1 MPKKVLG
8 RPLPDASIPRNAFDR
23 SYVRNFNHSVGM
35 LLPVFC
41 EPVIAG
47 SSIKL
52 NRQIFER
59 TADVN
64 TAAFNKLDTHIQ
76 FYAVKLKY
84 LYSRWDDFK
93 LNIQDLQTSAFN
105 VVSNDLVGVPSVPT
119 SIPTFDIHGRLT
131 SQDALDLKDGAGYS
145 WREGALRLLDLLGY
159 NGEGLNPSGR
169 PNMNTLRLQAYQK
182 VYYDHF
188 RNTAYESNDPFAY
201 NSDMFMQNN
210 GVSPSEAVYNQFLQ
224 RIMTLRYVNYR
235 KDYFQNIYP
244 ALNYV
249 VSDPSGLSWQLPSSL
264 VGATSNSSFNV
275 SGSGVLSGS
284 TDSDFNRWIDRTT
297 SQPLTP
303 GADIISATGGAY
315 SSLQQSASSNQH
327 IIVHRHDVSGIA
339 NLNTSANLNINPSL
353 YNVQAIR
360 ASFALDKLLRSSA
373 YAPKH
378 ARDQYKARYGISGKG
393 FDDHLSD
400 FIGSFMND
408 ITIGEVVST
417 SDTLNG
423 NVGNR
428 LGAIGGKGIG
438 SGDYGSTLEYTAN
451 EDSLI
456 VGVCYTIPRTQY
468 DSDRYDNWNCK
479 SSREDFFVP
488 EFMDLG
494 LQPLYRM
501 ELYADDVNTNNRIL
515 GYVPRY
521 QEYKLGIDI
530 NNGLFR
536 SNQNLSAFVVHTN
549 ADERGLP
556 VNANGVNL
564 SFFKCTPSDVDSLF
578 VESYDGEQ
586 STDQIFSNCRFMFVV
601 NCNMSVHGQPR
612 L

>member
-47 SSIKL
+47 STIKL

-93 LNIQDLQTSAFN
+93 LNIQDLQTSAYNF
-105 VVSNDLVGVPSVPT
+105 VSNDFVRVPDVPS
-119 SIPTFDIHGRLT
+119 SIPTFDIHERFQLP
-131 SQDALDLKDGAGYS
+131 DVADLKDGVGYS
-145 WREGALRLLDLLGY
+145 WVNGALRLLDLLGY
-159 NGEGLNPSGR
+159 NGYDIYADSPQ
-169 PNMNTLRLQAYQK
+169 MNTLRLQAYQK
-182 VYYDHF
+182 VYFDHF
-188 RNTAYESNDPFAY
+188 RNTAYESNNPFAY
-201 NSDMFMQNN
+201 NSDLFVQNN
-210 GVSPSEAVYNQFLQ
+210 GSPVSEVVYNQFLKE
-224 RIMTLRYVNYR
+224 IMTLRYVNYR

-249 VSDPSGLSWQLPSSL
+249 TSDPSGLSWQLPSSL
-264 VGATSNSSFNV
+264 VGATGSSSFNV

-284 TDSDFNRWIDRTT
+284 TDTDFNRWFDRTT
-297 SQPLTP
+297 SQPMVS
-303 GADIISATGGAY
+303 GADIISATGGTY
-315 SSLQQSASSNQH
+315 SSLQQSTSSNQH
-327 IIVHRHDVSGIA
+327 IVVHRHDVSGTA
-339 NLNTSANLNINPSL
+339 HLNTSANLNINPSL

-400 FIGSFMND
+400 FIGAFMND

-423 NVGNR
+423 DVGNR

-438 SGDYGSTLEYTAN
+438 SGDYGRTLEYTAN

-468 DSDRYDNWNCK
+468 DGNRYDNWNMK
-479 SSREDFFVP
+479 SVREDFFIP
-488 EFMDLG
+488 EYMDLG
-494 LQPLYRM
+494 LQPLYRG
-501 ELYADDVNTNNRIL
+501 ELYEGDEVTRNFIL

-521 QEYKLGIDI
+521 QEYKLGIDV
-530 NNGLFR
+530 NNGLFINGE
-536 SNQNLSAFVVHTN
+536 SLSPFVVHTN
-549 ADERGLP
+549 AEERGLSP
-556 VNANGVNL
+556 VGHGVNNN
-564 SFFKCTPSDVDSLF
+564 FFKVTPSDVDSLF
-578 VESYDGEQ
+578 VQSYDGEQ
-586 STDQIFSNCRFMFVV
+586 RSDQIYSNCRFMFVV

>member
-84 LYSRWDDFK
+84 LFSRWDDFK

-105 VVSNDLVGVPSVPT
+105 FVSNDFVRVPDVPS
-119 SIPTFDIHGRLT
+119 SIPTFDIHERFQLP
-131 SQDALDLKDGAGYS
+131 DVPDLKDGVGYDWS
-145 WREGALRLLDLLGY
+145 NGALRLLDLLGY
-159 NGEGLNPSGR
+159 NGYDLYADSPQ
-169 PNMNTLRLQAYQK
+169 MNTLRLQAYQK
-182 VYYDHF
+182 VYFDHF
-188 RNTAYESNDPFAY
+188 RNTAYESNNPFAY
-201 NSDMFMQNN
+201 NSDMFVQNN
-210 GVSPSEAVYNQFLQ
+210 GSPVSEVVFNQFLKE
-224 RIMTLRYVNYR
+224 IMTLRYVNYR

-249 VSDPSGLSWQLPSSL
+249 ASDPSGLSWQLPSSL
-264 VGATSNSSFNV
+264 VGATGNQPLVVSSDATLSGRTTDDIGRWRNVDGSQILTYGNMHMSSAAAGTVQVDSGNQPLIKHDHNLTGTAVVSTQGSFNYNHT
-275 SGSGVLSGS
+275 L
-284 TDSDFNRWIDRTT
+284 F
-297 SQPLTP
+297 
-303 GADIISATGGAY
+303 
-315 SSLQQSASSNQH
+315 
-327 IIVHRHDVSGIA
+327 
-339 NLNTSANLNINPSL
+339 
-353 YNVQAIR
+353 NVQAIR

-378 ARDQYKARYGISGKG
+378 AREQYKARYGISGKG

-400 FIGSFMND
+400 FIGAFMND

-423 NVGNR
+423 DVGNR

-438 SGDYGSTLEYTAN
+438 SGDYGRTLEYTAN
-451 EDSLI
+451 EDCLI
-456 VGVCYTIPRTQY
+456 VGVCYTIPRSQY
-468 DSDRYDNWNCK
+468 DGNRYDNWNMK
-479 SSREDFFVP
+479 SVREDFFIP
-488 EFMDLG
+488 EYMDLG
-494 LQPLYRM
+494 LQPLYRG
-501 ELYADDVNTNNRIL
+501 ELYEGDEVTRNFIL

-521 QEYKLGIDI
+521 QEYKIGIDV
-530 NNGLFR
+530 NNGLFI
-536 SNQNLSAFVVHTN
+536 NGEPLSPFVVHTN
-549 ADERGLP
+549 AEERGLSP
-556 VNANGVNL
+556 VGHGVNNN
-564 SFFKCTPSDVDSLF
+564 FFKVTPSDVDSLF
-578 VESYDGEQ
+578 VQSYDGQ
-586 STDQIFSNCRFMFVV
+586 QFTDQIFSNCRFMFVV

>member
-93 LNIQDLQTSAFN
+93 LNIQDLQTSAYN
-105 VVSNDLVGVPSVPT
+105 VLSNDLVGVPSVPT
-119 SIPTFDIHGRLT
+119 SIPTFDIHARLT
-131 SQDALDLKDGAGYS
+131 SQDVLDLKDGAGYS

-210 GVSPSEAVYNQFLQ
+210 GVSPSEVVYNQFLQ

-249 VSDPSGLSWQLPSSL
+249 VSEPSGLSWQLPSSL
-264 VGATSNSSFNV
+264 VGATGSSPISISGTATLNGTTSDDFTRWHELYGSSLEKGQPIQTSNGFKSLSYQGGVHTQSNVVHDHAV
-275 SGSGVLSGS
+275 SGSATIRS
-284 TDSDFNRWIDRTT
+284 DS
-297 SQPLTP
+297 
-303 GADIISATGGAY
+303 
-315 SSLQQSASSNQH
+315 
-327 IIVHRHDVSGIA
+327 
-339 NLNTSANLNINPSL
+339 NLILNPSL
-353 YNVQAIR
+353 YNVQSIR

-438 SGDYGSTLEYTAN
+438 SGDYGRTLEYTAN

-468 DSDRYDNWNCK
+468 DADRYDNWNCK

-488 EFMDLG
+488 EYMDLG

-521 QEYKLGIDI
+521 QEYKLGIDV

>member
-93 LNIQDLQTSAFN
+93 LNIQDLQTSAYNF
-105 VVSNDLVGVPSVPT
+105 VSNDFVRVPDVPS
-119 SIPTFDIHGRLT
+119 SIPTFDIHERFQLP
-131 SQDALDLKDGAGYS
+131 DVADLKDGVGYS
-145 WREGALRLLDLLGY
+145 WVNGALRLLDLLGY
-159 NGEGLNPSGR
+159 NGYDIYADSPQ
-169 PNMNTLRLQAYQK
+169 MNTLRLQAYQK
-182 VYYDHF
+182 VYFDHF
-188 RNTAYESNDPFAY
+188 RNTAYESNNPFAY
-201 NSDMFMQNN
+201 NSDLFVQNN
-210 GVSPSEAVYNQFLQ
+210 GSPVSEVVYNQFLKE
-224 RIMTLRYVNYR
+224 IMTLRYVNYR

-264 VGATSNSSFNV
+264 VGATGSAPVSLSGSGTLAGVTGSDRDRWSTGDGFNGNVEILNGSALVNNRLHFTEHTHTV
-275 SGSGVLSGS
+275 SGSASLNSSGS
-284 TDSDFNRWIDRTT
+284 
-297 SQPLTP
+297 L
-303 GADIISATGGAY
+303 G
-315 SSLQQSASSNQH
+315 L
-327 IIVHRHDVSGIA
+327 
-339 NLNTSANLNINPSL
+339 NPSV

-400 FIGSFMND
+400 FIGAFMND

-423 NVGNR
+423 DVGNR

-438 SGDYGSTLEYTAN
+438 SGDYGRTLEYTAN

-468 DSDRYDNWNCK
+468 DGNRYDNWNMK
-479 SSREDFFVP
+479 SVREDFFIP
-488 EFMDLG
+488 EYMDLG
-494 LQPLYRM
+494 LQPLYRG
-501 ELYADDVNTNNRIL
+501 ELYEGDEVTRNFIL

-521 QEYKLGIDI
+521 QEYKLGIDV
-530 NNGLFR
+530 NNGLFINGE
-536 SNQNLSAFVVHTN
+536 SLSPFVVHTN
-549 ADERGLP
+549 AEERGLSP
-556 VNANGVNL
+556 VGHGVNNN
-564 SFFKCTPSDVDSLF
+564 FFKVTPSDVDSLF
-578 VESYDGEQ
+578 VQSYDGEQ
-586 STDQIFSNCRFMFVV
+586 RSDQIYSNCRFMFVV
-601 NCNMSVHGQPR
+601 NCNMSVHGQPH